1 MFRRGKSR
9 PESNSPDEAAPGWDA
24 ITSRLETFYPG
35 VEPVH
40 RGMNPGVAFGSALQG
55 LSAYRGPSWWHLVT
69 YGLTE
74 LFAKESED
82 PELSGWGYEL
92 TMRTPPS
99 EAAPDWAFGVL
110 ASLAKLTRANDLVF
124 GAGHRLQTGHP
135 LAGLPTRLTAVAFT
149 LDPQLGAMTTPHG
162 KVDFLLVVGITTEE
176 LERMKATSTANV
188 LQELDGAINLVT
200 DPSRVPAD

>member
-1 MFRRGKSR
+1 MFGRGKSR
-9 PESNSPDEAAPGWDA
+9 PPSNSPDEAAPGWDA
-24 ITSRLETFYPG
+24 ITSRVETFYPG

-40 RGMNPGVAFGSALQG
+40 RGMNPGVAFGSPLQG

-82 PELSGWGYEL
+82 AEWSGWGYEL
-92 TMRTPPS
+92 TMRTPLS
-99 EAAPDWAFGVL
+99 EAAPDWALGVL
-110 ASLAKLTRANDLVF
+110 ASLAKLTRADDLVF

-149 LDPQLGAMTTPHG
+149 LDPQLGAITTLHG
-162 KVDFLLVVGITTEE
+162 KVEFLLVVGITTEE

-188 LQELDGAINLVT
+188 LEELDAAINL
-200 DPSRVPAD
+200 

>member
-1 MFRRGKSR
+1 MQSPSR
-9 PESNSPDEAAPGWDA
+9 V
-24 ITSRLETFYPG
+24 ETFYPG

-40 RGMNPGVAFGSALQG
+40 RGMDPGVAFGSPLQG

-82 PELSGWGYEL
+82 AEWSGWGYEL
-92 TMRTPPS
+92 TMRTPLS

-149 LDPQLGAMTTPHG
+149 LDPQLGAITTPHG
-162 KVDFLLVVGITTEE
+162 KVEFLLVVGITTEE

-188 LQELDGAINLVT
+188 LEELDAAINLVT
-200 DPSRVPAD
+200 DPSRAPAD